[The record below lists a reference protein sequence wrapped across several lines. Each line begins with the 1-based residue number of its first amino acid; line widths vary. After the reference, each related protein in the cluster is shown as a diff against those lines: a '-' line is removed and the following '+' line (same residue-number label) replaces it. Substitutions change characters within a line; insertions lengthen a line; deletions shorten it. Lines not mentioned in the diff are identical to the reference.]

1 MYRPGAGPEFE
12 SLNSLRYELNN
23 MTWKPKEKKSN
34 PLIGFWYK
42 QYFGDNKYELA
53 LEPAIASLGL
63 PYRYQHLDLSR
74 KIIMDYAMP
83 TIKLDIEVDGD
94 SHKRASQIREDID
107 RAVQL
112 KKIGWTVYRIQNE
125 DAITDPFGCIERM
138 VAELG
143 LQIKGR

>member
-1 MYRPGAGPEFE
+1 MVY
-12 SLNSLRYELNN
+12 
-23 MTWKPKEKKSN
+23 KQEKKSN

-94 SHKRASQIREDID
+94 SHKRVAQVRDD
-107 RAVQL
+107 LNRAQEL

-125 DAITDPFGCIERM
+125 DAIADPFGCIDRM
-138 VAELG
+138 VQDLG
-143 LQIKGR
+143 LDIKRR